1 MGKRQPKITN
11 KKHRKKNKNQN
22 SSKSSRRLNNYSK
35 RSKSRFNSFFSQ
47 NGRNSKRDSSKKW
60 QRNINNYDN
69 NFNSFNNI
77 INITNNNNFSNN
89 NFFIVDPIWNNIQNN
104 NEKPEWMTEETEKIE
119 DSNQR
124 FSKEIMEY
132 VTYVTPKNRSSSER
146 ETTVHR
152 LRQII
157 EKKRPEWKVHLFG
170 SYKQGT
176 STVFSDLDFEIIID
190 KNSSRK
196 RDIDELFI
204 LMKILRKFEFS
215 ENIRLIR
222 ARVPILKATC
232 TVTQINVDISVNRH
246 NGYQAADLIKNI
258 LSRHKILRPTIIII
272 KILLKIYGFNEAH
285 TGGMSSFLLFHL
297 VYFYY
302 IIYKKNKINKSKKE
316 DFKTNTIINYVKPKN
331 TFDNNFFCEDNSESN
346 DKEEDEDKSENKITL
361 TKAASYTDDEFN
373 SNDDDSNLVQ
383 NGASSSDSDLD
394 HKNDENESNNRLK
407 LPNTYNTSD
416 ENNNS
421 EENSNEE
428 IQKNEEQNN
437 IDIGDF
443 ILNFLYYYAL
453 KFNDQYY
460 GIKVSDDDS
469 CEIYIKANRFDM
481 ECSDSISVESIQESN
496 MDVGKSCY
504 NYNKIKRR
512 FLEAYNKIKSGIN
525 NNNKSILQIL
535 NFPTI

>member
-1 MGKRQPKITN
+1 M
-11 KKHRKKNKNQN
+11 
-22 SSKSSRRLNNYSK
+22 
-35 RSKSRFNSFFSQ
+35 
-47 NGRNSKRDSSKKW
+47 
-60 QRNINNYDN
+60 
-69 NFNSFNNI
+69 
-77 INITNNNNFSNN
+77 
-89 NFFIVDPIWNNIQNN
+89 
-104 NEKPEWMTEETEKIE
+104 
-119 DSNQR
+119 
-124 FSKEIMEY
+124 
-132 VTYVTPKNRSSSER
+132 
-146 ETTVHR
+146 
-152 LRQII
+152 
-157 EKKRPEWKVHLFG
+157 
-170 SYKQGT
+170 
-176 STVFSDLDFEIIID
+176 
-190 KNSSRK
+190 
-196 RDIDELFI
+196 
-204 LMKILRKFEFS
+204 
-215 ENIRLIR
+215 
-222 ARVPILKATC
+222 
-232 TVTQINVDISVNRH
+232 
-246 NGYQAADLIKNI
+246 
-258 LSRHKILRPTIIII
+258 
-272 KILLKIYGFNEAH
+272 
-285 TGGMSSFLLFHL
+285 
-297 VYFYY
+297 
-302 IIYKKNKINKSKKE
+302 
-316 DFKTNTIINYVKPKN
+316 
-331 TFDNNFFCEDNSESN
+331 
-346 DKEEDEDKSENKITL
+346 